1 MSGADGFSKDWT
13 DLPGD
18 NIGRLY
24 IMEEPDPDAVYLSM
38 VEPAWAAFERLQR
51 RRREGRFAN
60 PIDYEAVRRLQEARM
75 KQDVHPNV
83 QDFIT
88 AVMKHLL
95 DTYGPRRKGW
105 LPAGLRLEMHP
116 TVNRRLMTD
125 EKYYTWPGEMST
137 REQLLVKVTTDVP
150 PGTWRLVIVVE
161 DVLLGG
167 RL

>member
-24 IMEEPDPDAVYLSM
+24 IMEEP
-38 VEPAWAAFERLQR
+38 EPAWAAFERLQR

-75 KQDVHPNV
+75 DPDVRKDLHPNV
-83 QDFIT
+83 RDLIASIEQY
-88 AVMKHLL
+88 LL
-95 DTYGPRRKGW
+95 DTYGPQNLRR
-105 LPAGLRLEMHP
+105 LPDGLRLEIHP
-116 TVNRRLMTD
+116 AVFRHIRRDPEHYL
-125 EKYYTWPGEMST
+125 WPEELS
-137 REQLLVKVTTDVP
+137 QVSKIPVKVTYGIPTD
-150 PGTWRLVIVVE
+150 TWRLVIVVE